1 MKLLVGLGNPGK
13 EYEKTRHNIGF
24 MILDL
29 VAEKFNSSQWKSEKS
44 CKATEYIN
52 KGEKIVLIKPQK
64 FINLS
69 GEVLKEYMDYYKITS
84 DDILVIHD
92 DLDLKL
98 GRIKLVKSGSSA
110 GHNGLKNI
118 EKELKTQEYKRI
130 KIGIGK
136 NKLQNVINHVLGKV
150 SKDEEKV
157 LKNTIDVASQIV
169 IEYLEKD
176 FSFLMNKYNRKEKND
191 E

>member
-24 MILDL
+24 MVLDS
-29 VAEKFNSSQWKSEKS
+29 VVEKLNIDEWKTKMNSK
-44 CKATEYIN
+44 TIDYIN
-52 KGEKIVLIKPQK
+52 KDEKIIFIKPQK

-69 GEVLKEYMDYYKITS
+69 GEVIKEYMDYYKIKPK
-84 DDILVIHD
+84 DILIIHD

-98 GRIKLVKSGSSA
+98 GRIKLVQSGSSA

-118 EKELKTQEYKRI
+118 EKELQTKEYKRI
-130 KIGIGK
+130 KVGIGK
-136 NKLQNVINHVLGKV
+136 SKFQNVINHVLGKINR
-150 SKDEEKV
+150 DEEQTIKQ
-157 LKNTIDVASQIV
+157 TIDIVTKIV
-169 IEYLEKD
+169 IEYFEKD
-176 FSFLMNKYNRKEKND
+176 FEFLMNKYNRKEKNN

>member
-1 MKLLVGLGNPGK
+1 MKLIVGLGNPGK

-29 VAEKFNSSQWKSEKS
+29 VVEKLNSSKWKSEKN
-44 CKATEYIN
+44 CKTNEYIN
-52 KGEKIVLIKPQK
+52 KGEKVVLIKPQK

>member
-1 MKLLVGLGNPGK
+1 MKLIVGLGNPGK

-29 VAEKFNSSQWKSEKS
+29 VVEKLSSSQWKSEKS
-44 CKATEYIN
+44 CKTTEYIN

-98 GRIKLVKSGSSA
+98 GRIKLVKSGGSA